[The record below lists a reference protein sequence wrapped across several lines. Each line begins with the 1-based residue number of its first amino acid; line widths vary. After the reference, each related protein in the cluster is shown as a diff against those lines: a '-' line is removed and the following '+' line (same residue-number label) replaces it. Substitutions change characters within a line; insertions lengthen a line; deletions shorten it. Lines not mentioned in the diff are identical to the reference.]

1 MSAGLISFLILGTT
15 VYMMLFKR
23 EFMFESNSCMPKI
36 FLGLVCMFSVL
47 ILALTFGYMDQILLG

>member
-1 MSAGLISFLILGTT
+1 MSAGLIAFLILGTT

-23 EFMFESNSCMPKI
+23 EFMFESHSRMPKI